1 MKGNKGGR
9 KRWWVRRELIKATV
23 VEVMVEEE
31 GGRGEE
37 RKKEK
42 RKRVRFDY
50 IDYFS
55 NDLYLQARKGKK
67 KNKER
72 NEMK

>member
-1 MKGNKGGR
+1 MKGNKGER
-9 KRWWVRRELIKATV
+9 KRWWVRRELIKAAV

-31 GGRGEE
+31 GRRGKE

-50 IDYFS
+50 IDYV
-55 NDLYLQARKGKK
+55 RKRFVSTSKK
-67 KNKER
+67 EQKE
-72 NEMK
+72 K